1 MSSGRMVGSTIGW
14 RSKGLVL
21 VGVHCVACYT
31 PPVQSSHTPLD
42 QTTVATAHSFIL
54 MNAVEAITHRKYL
67 HIAK

>member
-21 VGVHCVACYT
+21 GSTVACYT

-67 HIAK
+67 HIAR